1 MGKLEEI
8 QESIQLSIDAT
19 ALALSVADQYSL
31 LEIKV
36 MMMAVFFSNLV
47 DRRSVM
53 HSKTSERPPVV
64 GMSSDLLRPSSP
76 ASFPMKSAK
85 LLHHGKHYLVICN
98 SDFMLLY

>member
-1 MGKLEEI
+1 
-8 QESIQLSIDAT
+8 
-19 ALALSVADQYSL
+19 
-31 LEIKV
+31 
-36 MMMAVFFSNLV
+36 
-47 DRRSVM
+47 M

>member
-1 MGKLEEI
+1 
-8 QESIQLSIDAT
+8 
-19 ALALSVADQYSL
+19 
-31 LEIKV
+31 
-36 MMMAVFFSNLV
+36 
-47 DRRSVM
+47 M

-64 GMSSDLLRPSSP
+64 DLLRPSSP